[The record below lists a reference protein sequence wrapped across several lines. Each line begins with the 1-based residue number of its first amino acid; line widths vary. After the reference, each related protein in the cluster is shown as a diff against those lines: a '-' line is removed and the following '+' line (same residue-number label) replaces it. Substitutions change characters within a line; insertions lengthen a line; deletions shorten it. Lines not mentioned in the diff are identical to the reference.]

1 MKKIIFL
8 FAIIVAML
16 SCYDFAA
23 MARIPDSKNDT
34 IVNQI
39 KLKGLRAQ
47 KEKLENQIK
56 VQDAKRNNILPGVA
70 PETMEEINDRQD
82 SVCLNLR
89 SQLVDV
95 ILEIKENTPG
105 VDSTTLMQIYG
116 TMMNNAESVPSKN

>member
-8 FAIIVAML
+8 FAIIAAMS

-95 ILEIKENTPG
+95 ILEIKENSPG